1 MEAQVPCLTISREWF
16 DHCGCSL
23 IGNAILI
30 EPWTKN
36 AGMSNPTVIH
46 QANKMQYSVN
56 LQRKSLACPVLPSS
70 TKPTKRN
77 FTKTVSASNVR
88 NPHVQAMWEPLRADS
103 YTMQVIK
110 AKLNV
115 LSTICI
121 IDSQNWFEPQRNEDH
136 SPLILKIRPHKQ
148 MRRMNSN
155 IHPQVLH
162 PLNSSGY
169 SCKLYSYIFLLIVQL
184 LTGQL
189 LQYVV
194 IIEIDMLLLI
204 CSSLNLITLSTSA
217 YPDKI

>member
-1 MEAQVPCLTISREWF
+1 MEAQVLCLTISREWF

-30 EPWTKN
+30 EPSTKN
-36 AGMSNPTVIH
+36 AGMSNPT
-46 QANKMQYSVN
+46 
-56 LQRKSLACPVLPSS
+56 
-70 TKPTKRN
+70 
-77 FTKTVSASNVR
+77 
-88 NPHVQAMWEPLRADS
+88 LRADS

-121 IDSQNWFEPQRNEDH
+121 IDSQNWFEPQRNEDR
-136 SPLILKIRPHKQ
+136 SPPILKIRPHKQ

-169 SCKLYSYIFLLIVQL
+169 SCKFYSYIVLLKVQL